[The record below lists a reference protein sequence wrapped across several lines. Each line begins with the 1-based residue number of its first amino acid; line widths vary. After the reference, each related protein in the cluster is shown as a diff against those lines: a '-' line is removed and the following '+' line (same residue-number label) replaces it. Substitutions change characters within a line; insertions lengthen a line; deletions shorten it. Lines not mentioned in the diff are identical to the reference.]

1 MDGHFLKADPMNL
14 QMLCNVDFLNRS
26 AFFYSEETLCNLHAI
41 VIMYIFYLISISYR
55 SIHSFGRGYSEVELF
70 YENGDE
76 TKRYTILQN
85 ELNAIK

>member
-1 MDGHFLKADPMNL
+1 MDRHFLKADPMNL
-14 QMLCNVDFLNRS
+14 HMLCNVDILNRS
-26 AFFYSEETLCNLHAI
+26 AFFLAKKRCELARYCYH
-41 VIMYIFYLISISYR
+41 VYFYLISISYR